1 MTDLSNPHDKFFK
14 VTLSQPGAAEAFLR
28 HFLPADVTALLDLD
42 HLQPITASFV
52 DATLQEHFSDLLF
65 EVPLHGGAAPIFV
78 CILFEHKSYVDRLTA
93 LQVLRYMVHGWDTM
107 QRQRRRLAPMLPI
120 VVYHGTDRW
129 NVATDFQGLFELPT
143 ALQPYTP
150 TFHYHLSD
158 LSAYHD
164 DELKATARVGVGLLA
179 LKYILRPEL
188 RERLPAVTAL
198 WYSLHEQPSGL
209 DYLQALLRYIVA
221 AGKHVTLQDVLEAT
235 ISTIPLGGALMSTI
249 AEELIEQGKQQGEQL
264 GLQKGL
270 QQGEQLGLQRGLQQ
284 GEQLGLQKG
293 LQQGIR
299 LALKLKFGPD
309 GEALLGAITAIEDVA
324 LLQSLA
330 DAIEDAAS
338 AEVLQAWLVRA
349 TSNLG

>member
-1 MTDLSNPHDKFFK
+1 VRPHRSSRPVRSDAGDR
-14 VTLSQPGAAEAFLR
+14 VTS
-28 HFLPADVTALLDLD
+28 ALL
-42 HLQPITASFV
+42 PIKASFV

-120 VVYHGTDRW
+120 VVYHGIDRW
-129 NVATDFQGLFELPT
+129 NVSTDFQGLFDLPP

-164 DELKATARVGVGLLA
+164 ENLKATARLGVGLLT

-249 AEELIEQGKQQGEQL
+249 AEELIEQGEQL

-270 QQGEQLGLQRGLQQ
+270 QQGEQLGLQKGEQLGLQKGLQQ

-299 LALKLKFGPD
+299 LALKLKFGTD
-309 GEALLGAITAIEDVA
+309 GEALLDAVTAIEDVA
-324 LLQSLA
+324 LLQALA
-330 DAIEDAAS
+330 DAIEEAES
-338 AEVLQAWLVRA
+338 AEALRAWLARA
-349 TSNLG
+349 TSKVGEQEG